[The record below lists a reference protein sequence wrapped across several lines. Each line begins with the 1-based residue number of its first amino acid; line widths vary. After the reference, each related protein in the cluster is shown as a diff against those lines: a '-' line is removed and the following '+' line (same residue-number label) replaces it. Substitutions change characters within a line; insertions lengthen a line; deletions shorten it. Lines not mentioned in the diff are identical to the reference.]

1 MTLKTAS
8 LLALIGTLLLTI
20 LMAADFIK
28 TVSGFVGDVLP
39 AVAFLRSL
47 IRLVASLG
55 VLVFFYVFNK
65 AQPR

>member
-1 MTLKTAS
+1 
-8 LLALIGTLLLTI
+8 
-20 LMAADFIK
+20 MAADFIK
-28 TVSGFVGDVLP
+28 TFSGFLGDVVP